1 MANIDA
7 AFGLRPYR
15 MVGGNY
21 NNQGVGSYSIQTS
34 GITGVANAIYQG
46 QGVIPLATGVI
57 SYAGAAAGGTVA
69 YLGVFIGC
77 EYTDLTGKPVWSNYY
92 PGTAS
97 LKSGTACKASIV
109 DNPNALYVINCN
121 AAAADGLVF
130 ANANFA
136 TSVTGSTTTGLSAG
150 ELAVSTADVTANLNL
165 RILGFEDSPGNSD
178 ATVAGRLAIVRL
190 NVQAVYT
197 PLSVG

>member
-7 AFGLRPYR
+7 KFGLRPYR
-15 MVGGNY
+15 QVGGNY
-21 NNQGVGSYSIQTS
+21 NNQGVGSYSIQTAS
-34 GITGVANAIYQG
+34 ITGVANAIYYG
-46 QGVIPLATGVI
+46 QPVIPLATGMI

-69 YLGVFIGC
+69 NLGVFVGC

-97 LKSGTACKASIV
+97 LKSSTACKASIV
-109 DNPNALYVINCN
+109 DDPYALYLINCD

-130 ANANFA
+130 SNADFV
-136 TSVTGSTTTGLSAG
+136 TSTTGSTTTGVSYG
-150 ELAVSTADVTANLNL
+150 ELDVSSSNTTATLNL

-178 ATVAGRLAIVRL
+178 KTAAGRLAIVRL
-190 NVQAVYT
+190 NVQAIPTV
-197 PLSVG
+197 LSVG

>member
-7 AFGLRPYR
+7 KFGLRPYR
-15 MVGGNY
+15 QVGGNY

-34 GITGVANAIYQG
+34 GITGVANAIYYG
-46 QGVIPLATGVI
+46 QPVIPLNTGVI

-69 YLGVFIGC
+69 NLGVFVGC

-97 LKSGTACKASIV
+97 LKSSTACKASIV
-109 DNPNALYVINCN
+109 DDPNALYLINCD

-130 ANANFA
+130 SNADFV
-136 TSVTGSTTTGLSAG
+136 TSTTGSTTTGVSYG
-150 ELAVSTADVTANLNL
+150 ELDVSSSNTTATLNL

-178 ATVAGRLAIVRL
+178 KTAAGRLAIVRL
-190 NVQAVYT
+190 NVQAIPTV
-197 PLSVG
+197 LSVG

>member
-21 NNQGVGSYSIQTS
+21 NNQGVGSYNIQTAS
-34 GITGVANAIYQG
+34 ITGVANAIYYG
-46 QGVIPLATGVI
+46 QPVIPLATGVI
-57 SYAGAAAGGTVA
+57 SYAAAAAGGTVA
-69 YLGVFIGC
+69 NLGVFIGC
-77 EYTDLTGKPVWSNYY
+77 EYTDLTGKPTWSNYY

-109 DNPNALYVINCN
+109 DDPYALYTINCD

-136 TSVTGSTTTGLSAG
+136 TSVTGSTVTGISYG
-150 ELAVSTADVTANLNL
+150 ELAVSTADVTATLNM

-178 ATVAGRLAIVRL
+178 ATAAGRLAIVRL
-190 NVQAVYT
+190 NVQSIPTA
-197 PLSVG
+197 LSVG

>member
-15 MVGGNY
+15 QVGGNY
-21 NNQGVGSYSIQTS
+21 NNQGVGSYSIQTAS
-34 GITGVANAIYQG
+34 ITGVANAIYYG
-46 QGVIPLATGVI
+46 QPVIPLNTGVI

-69 YLGVFIGC
+69 NLGVFVGC

-97 LKSGTACKASIV
+97 LKSSPACKASIV
-109 DNPNALYVINCN
+109 DDPYALYLINCD

-136 TSVTGSTTTGLSAG
+136 TSITGSTTTGLSYG
-150 ELAVSTADVTANLNL
+150 ELDVSSSNTTATLNL

-190 NVQAVYT
+190 NVQAIPTV
-197 PLSVG
+197 LSVG

>member
-15 MVGGNY
+15 QVGGNY

-34 GITGVANAIYQG
+34 AITGVANAIYYG
-46 QGVIPLATGVI
+46 QPVIPLATGVI

-69 YLGVFIGC
+69 NLGVFIGC

-97 LKSGTACKASIV
+97 LKSSTACKASIV
-109 DNPNALYVINCN
+109 DDPNALYTINCD

-130 ANANFA
+130 SNANFA
-136 TSVTGSTTTGLSAG
+136 TSITGSTTTGVSYG
-150 ELAVSTADVTANLNL
+150 ELAVSTSAVTAALNL
-165 RILGFEDSPGNSD
+165 RILGFEDSPGNAD
-178 ATVAGRLAIVRL
+178 ATAAGRLAIVRL
-190 NVQAVYT
+190 NVQAILT
-197 PLSVG
+197 GLSVG

>member
-21 NNQGVGSYSIQTS
+21 NNQGVGSYNIQTAS
-34 GITGVANAIYQG
+34 ITGVANAIYQG

-77 EYTDLTGKPVWSNYY
+77 EYTDLTGKPRWSNYY

-109 DNPNALYVINCN
+109 DDPNALYVINCD

-130 ANANFA
+130 SNANFA
-136 TSVTGSTTTGLSAG
+136 TSVTGSTTTGVSAG
-150 ELAVSTADVTANLNL
+150 ELAVSTSAVTAALNL

-178 ATVAGRLAIVRL
+178 KTVAGRLAIVRL
-190 NVQAVYT
+190 NVQAILT
-197 PLSVG
+197 GLSVG

>member
-21 NNQGVGSYSIQTS
+21 NNQGVGSYNIQTAS
-34 GITGVANAIYQG
+34 ITGVANAIYQG
-46 QGVIPLATGVI
+46 QGVIPLNTGVI

-109 DNPNALYVINCN
+109 DNPDALYVINFN

-178 ATVAGRLAIVRL
+178 ASVAGRLAIVRL

>member
-21 NNQGVGSYSIQTS
+21 NNQGVGSYNIQTAS
-34 GITGVANAIYQG
+34 ITGVANAIYYG
-46 QGVIPLATGVI
+46 QPVIPLNTGVI
-57 SYAGAAAGGTVA
+57 SYSANANGGTVA
-69 YLGVFIGC
+69 NLGVFIGC
-77 EYTDLTGKPVWSNYY
+77 EYTDLTGKPRWSNYY

-97 LKSGTACKASIV
+97 LKANTACKASIV
-109 DNPNALYVINCN
+109 DDPYALYTINCD

-136 TSVTGSTTTGLSAG
+136 TSITGSTTTGLSYG
-150 ELAVSTADVTANLNL
+150 ELAVSTADVTATLNM

-178 ATVAGRLAIVRL
+178 ATAAGRLAIVRL
-190 NVQAVYT
+190 NVQSIPTA
-197 PLSVG
+197 LSVG

>member
-21 NNQGVGSYSIQTS
+21 NNQGVGSYNIQTAS
-34 GITGVANAIYQG
+34 ITGVANAIYQG

-97 LKSGTACKASIV
+97 LKSSTACKASIV
-109 DNPNALYVINCN
+109 DDPYALYLINCN
-121 AAAADGLVF
+121 AAAADGIVF
-130 ANANFA
+130 SNANFV
-136 TSVTGSTTTGLSAG
+136 TSVTGSTTTGVSYG
-150 ELAVSTADVTANLNL
+150 ELDVSSSNTTATLNM
-165 RILGFEDSPGNSD
+165 RILGFEDSPGNAD
-178 ATVAGRLAIVRL
+178 ATAAGRLAIVRL
-190 NVQAVYT
+190 NVQAIPTV
-197 PLSVG
+197 LSVG

>member
-1 MANIDA
+1 MANINA
-7 AFGLRPYR
+7 KFGLRPYR

-21 NNQGVGSYSIQTS
+21 NNQGVGSYSIQTAS
-34 GITGVANAIYQG
+34 ITGVANAIYFG
-46 QGVIPLATGVI
+46 QPVIPLNTGVI

-136 TSVTGSTTTGLSAG
+136 TSITGSTTTGLSYG